1 MKAFI
6 GQIVIIQ
13 IIALCAE
20 GKWYVRP
27 IADFLILVKNQEYP
41 ISNLKLE
48 ILKRYK
54 YNYK

>member
-20 GKWYVRP
+20 EKWYVRP
-27 IADFLILVKNQEYP
+27 IADFLTLVKNQEHP